1 MDVEQCLAA
10 TVPLGLVS
18 STLLYGS
25 ATSASASAS
34 ASGEDDEVR
43 GERGVAKGRGDH

>member
-1 MDVEQCLAA
+1 MDVELSLAA

-25 ATSASASAS
+25 ATSAGASAS
-34 ASGEDDEVR
+34 AGASGVDDEVWNR
-43 GERGVAKGRGDH
+43 EW